1 MSKEILAVV
10 DAISN
15 EKGVPREVIFEAV
28 EAALASASRKRFEDE
43 EASVRVHID
52 RRTGDYDTFRRWEV
66 VEDDDFD
73 GPDAQIKLSFAE
85 RRDPPLGLGDV
96 VEEQIEN
103 AAFGRIAAQT
113 AKQVIVQKVR
123 EAERAEVVRLYAD
136 REGELVAGI
145 VKKTTRD
152 GLIIDLGDNA
162 EAFLPRSEMIPG
174 ERYRMN
180 ERVRALLTKVDPEAR
195 GAQLILSRTCPE
207 LIIELF
213 QIEVP
218 EIAEQLI
225 EIKGAARDPGSRAKI
240 AVKTNDRRIDPVG
253 ACVGMRGS
261 RVQAVSTELQNERV
275 DIVLW
280 DDNPAQLVI
289 NAMAPADVA
298 SILVDEDAHAMDV
311 AVAEDNLAQA
321 IGRSGQNVRL
331 ASELTGW
338 RLNVMTEDEAEA
350 KRDQEIDSLVEHFI
364 QHLDIDDD
372 VARLLVEE
380 GFTSL
385 EEVAYVPAEEML
397 EIEEFDEDLVE
408 ELRAR
413 AKDEL
418 LNLAIAS
425 EEELDGAQPADD
437 LLEMEGMERHLAFI
451 LASRGIKTME
461 DLAEQ
466 SVDDLTDIEELDEER
481 AAALI
486 MTARAPWFES
496 EQ

>member
-1 MSKEILAVV
+1 MNKDILLVV

-15 EKGVPREVIFEAV
+15 EKGVSREVIFEAV
-28 EAALASASRKRFEDE
+28 ESALASASRKRFEGKEVD
-43 EASVRVHID
+43 VRVRID
-52 RRTGDYDTFRRWEV
+52 RASGDYDTFRRWTV
-66 VEDDDFD
+66 VPDEDYTTSASQI
-73 GPDAQIKLSFAE
+73 PWSAAQE
-85 RRDPPLGLGDV
+85 REPPLDLGEV
-96 VEEQIEN
+96 VEEQIES
-103 AAFGRIAAQT
+103 AEFGRIAAQT

-123 EAERAEVVRLYAD
+123 EAERAEIVRHYSE
-136 REGELVAGI
+136 REGELVGGS

-152 GLIIDLGDNA
+152 GLVIDLGENA
-162 EAFLPRSEMIPG
+162 EAFLPRGEMIPG
-174 ERYRMN
+174 ERYRLN
-180 ERVRALLTKVDPEAR
+180 ERVRALLWRVDPEAR
-195 GAQLILSRTCPE
+195 GSQLILSRTRPE
-207 LIIELF
+207 FLVELF
-213 QIEVP
+213 TIEVP

-261 RVQAVSTELQNERV
+261 RVQAVSNELRNERV
-275 DIVLW
+275 DIILW

-298 SILVDEDAHAMDV
+298 SIMVDEDSHTMDV
-311 AVAEDNLAQA
+311 AVGEDNLAQA

-338 RLNVMTEDEAEA
+338 SLNVMTEEEAQG
-350 KRDQEIDSLVEHFI
+350 KRDQELDSYVEYFI
-364 QHLDIDDD
+364 THLGVDEELAG
-372 VARLLVEE
+372 VLVEE

-385 EEVAYVPAEEML
+385 EEVAYVPLEEML
-397 EIEEFDEDLVE
+397 EIDAFDQEMVE

-425 EEELDGAQPADD
+425 EEALAGSEPAED
-437 LLEMEGMERHLAFI
+437 LLNMEGMDRDLAFQ
-451 LASRGIKTME
+451 LASRGIVSME

-466 SVDDLTDIEELDEER
+466 SVDDLHDIEGMDETR

-486 MTARAPWFES
+486 MTARAPWFEGQS
-496 EQ
+496 

>member
-1 MSKEILAVV
+1 MSKEILLVV

-15 EKGVPREVIFEAV
+15 EKGVPRDVIFEAV
-28 EAALASASRKRFEDE
+28 EAALASASRKRFEGQE
-43 EASVRVHID
+43 VSVRVKID
-52 RRTGDYDTFRRWEV
+52 RDSGDYETFRRWAV
-66 VEDDDFD
+66 IEDDEFEN
-73 GPDAQIKLSFAE
+73 PDAEIKQSFAE
-85 RRDPPLGLGDV
+85 QRDPPLTLGDV
-96 VEEQIEN
+96 VEESIEN

-123 EAERAEVVRLYAD
+123 EAERAQVVRQYTE

-162 EAFLPRSEMIPG
+162 EAFLPRSEMISG

-180 ERVRALLTKVDPEAR
+180 ERVRALLWKVDAEAR
-195 GAQLILSRTCPE
+195 GSQLILTRTRPE

-213 QIEVP
+213 KIEVP

-225 EIKGAARDPGSRAKI
+225 EIKSAARDPGSRAKI
-240 AVKTNDRRIDPVG
+240 AVKTNDKRIDPVG

-261 RVQAVSTELQNERV
+261 RVQAVSNELQNERV
-275 DIVLW
+275 DIILW

-289 NAMAPADVA
+289 NAMAPAEVA
-298 SILVDEDAHAMDV
+298 SILVDEDSHSMDV

-338 RLNVMTEDEAEA
+338 AINVMTEDEAEG
-350 KRDQEIDSLVEHFI
+350 KREQEIDSLVEFFI
-364 QHLDIDDD
+364 NHLDIDEEL
-372 VARLLVEE
+372 ARILIEE

-385 EEVAYVPAEEML
+385 EELAYVPLEEML
-397 EIEEFDEDLVE
+397 EIEELDEDLVE

-425 EEELDGAQPADD
+425 EEKLDGAQPADD
-437 LLEMEGMERHLAFI
+437 LLEMDGMDRHLAFI
-451 LASRGIKTME
+451 LASRGIVTME

-466 SVDDLTDIEELDEER
+466 AIDDLKDIEDVDEER

-496 EQ
+496 E

>member
-1 MSKEILAVV
+1 MSKEILLVV

-15 EKGVPREVIFEAV
+15 EKGVPRDVIFGAV
-28 EAALASASRKRFEDE
+28 EAALASASRKRFEGQ
-43 EASVRVHID
+43 EASVRVQID
-52 RRTGDYDTFRRWEV
+52 RATGDYETFRRWV
-66 VEDDDFD
+66 VIEDDEFEN
-73 GPDAQIKLSFAE
+73 PDAEIKQSYAE
-85 RRDPPLGLGDV
+85 QRDPPLTLGDV
-96 VEEQIEN
+96 VEERIEN

-123 EAERAEVVRLYAD
+123 EAERAEIVRHYAE
-136 REGELVAGI
+136 REGELIAGI

-162 EAFLPRSEMIPG
+162 EGFLPRSEMIPG
-174 ERYRMN
+174 ERYRLN
-180 ERVRALLTKVDPEAR
+180 ERVRALLWKVDAEAR
-195 GAQLILSRTCPE
+195 GSQLILTRTRPE

-213 QIEVP
+213 KIEVP

-240 AVKTNDRRIDPVG
+240 AVKTNDKRIDPVG

-261 RVQAVSTELQNERV
+261 RVQAVSNELRNERV
-275 DIVLW
+275 DIILW

-298 SILVDEDAHAMDV
+298 SILVDEDTHAMDV

-338 RLNVMTEDEAEA
+338 ALNVMTEDEAEG
-350 KRDQEIDSLVEHFI
+350 KREQEVDTLVEYFINHLEIDDELARILV
-364 QHLDIDDD
+364 D
-372 VARLLVEE
+372 E

-385 EEVAYVPAEEML
+385 EEIAYVPLEEIL

-425 EEELDGAQPADD
+425 EEALDGAQPAED
-437 LLEMEGMERHLAFI
+437 LLEMDGMDRHLAFI
-451 LASRGIKTME
+451 LASRGIVTME

-466 SVDDLTDIEELDEER
+466 SVDDLKDIEDVDEER

-496 EQ
+496 QE

>member
-1 MSKEILAVV
+1 MSKEILTVV

-15 EKGVPREVIFEAV
+15 EKGVPRDVIFEAV
-28 EAALASASRKRFEDE
+28 EAALASASRKRFEGRE
-43 EASVRVHID
+43 VSVRVHID
-52 RRTGDYDTFRRWEV
+52 RYTGEYETFRRWEV
-66 VEDDDFD
+66 VEDDEFEN
-73 GPDAQIKLSFAE
+73 PDAEIKESFAE
-85 RRDPPLGLGDV
+85 RRDPPLKRGDV

-123 EAERAEVVRLYAD
+123 EAERAEVVRQYAE

-180 ERVRALLTKVDPEAR
+180 DRVRALLTKVDADAR

-213 QIEVP
+213 KIEVP

-261 RVQAVSTELQNERV
+261 RVQAVSSELQNERV
-275 DIVLW
+275 DIILW

-289 NAMAPADVA
+289 NAMAPADVG

-338 RLNVMTEDEAEA
+338 RINVMTENEAED
-350 KRDQEIDSLVEHFI
+350 KREQEIDSLVEHFI
-364 QHLDIDDD
+364 QHLDIEDDL
-372 VARLLVEE
+372 ARLLVEE
-380 GFTSL
+380 GFTTL
-385 EEVAYVPAEEML
+385 EEIAYVPLEEIL
-397 EIEEFDEDLVE
+397 EIEELDEELVE
-408 ELRAR
+408 DLRAR

-425 EEELDGAQPADD
+425 EEALDGAQPADD

-451 LASRGIKTME
+451 LASRGIVTME

-466 SVDDLTDIEELDEER
+466 SVDDLMDIEGMDEER
-481 AAALI
+481 AASLI
-486 MTARAPWFES
+486 MTARAPWFEN

>member
-1 MSKEILAVV
+1 MSKEILTVV

-28 EAALASASRKRFEDE
+28 EAALASASRKRFEGQE
-43 EASVRVHID
+43 VSVRVKID
-52 RRTGDYDTFRRWEV
+52 RQTGDYETFRRWEV
-66 VEDDDFD
+66 VEDDEFEN
-73 GPDAQIKLSFAE
+73 PDAEIKQSFAE
-85 RRDPPLGLGDV
+85 RRDPPLTLGDV
-96 VEEQIEN
+96 VEERIEN

-123 EAERAEVVRLYAD
+123 EAERAEVVRQYAE

-162 EAFLPRSEMIPG
+162 EAFLPRGEMIPG

-180 ERVRALLTKVDPEAR
+180 DRVRALLVKVDAEAR

-213 QIEVP
+213 KIEVP

-298 SILVDEDAHAMDV
+298 SILVDEETHAMDV

-338 RLNVMTEDEAEA
+338 RLNVMTESEAED
-350 KRDQEIDSLVEHFI
+350 KREQEIDSLVEHFI
-364 QHLDIDDD
+364 QHLDIEEDL
-372 VARLLVEE
+372 ARLLVEE
-380 GFTSL
+380 GFTTL
-385 EEVAYVPAEEML
+385 EEIAYVPLEEML
-397 EIEEFDEDLVE
+397 EIEELDEELVE

-425 EEELDGAQPADD
+425 EEELDGAQPAED
-437 LLEMEGMERHLAFI
+437 LLEMDGMERHLAFI
-451 LASRGIKTME
+451 LASRGIITME

-466 SVDDLTDIEELDEER
+466 SVDDLMDIEELDEER

-486 MTARAPWFES
+486 MTARAPWFEG